1 MNTDLSE
8 RLHAQVEAGGQTY
21 TACLVAA
28 EKAILLGQFNVT
40 KVLRAIAFAQR
51 SQSQTIARLLDA
63 DLESQSFLLNLG
75 KQLQES
81 SASLLTIAESDELDQ
96 DVRSMLQHIGVAQQ
110 RLAEI
115 ADRSVAS
122 LETNHDVL
130 EKDVHLHVQVCA
142 TCGHLIE
149 GKWPVTC
156 PLCGSLSAQFEWFGP
171 YYSSTPE
178 RLGLL
183 TPEQILEIMKAAP
196 EQLDVIIADV
206 DESVLSMKPTPE
218 EWSVKEIAGHMIAVE
233 AMFADLIRQLLETDN
248 LVDLNS
254 RVLPWKLHEGLGY
267 EDMPAAELA
276 EHFRSNRA
284 GLLEL
289 LTGLSPDLWSR
300 RGIRVGHGLTLLDV
314 GCYIANHDLGHMAQI
329 RHICHG

>member
-8 RLHAQVEAGGQTY
+8 RLQAQVEMGGQTY

-51 SQSQTIARLLDA
+51 SQAQTIARLLDTN
-63 DLESQSFLLNLG
+63 LESQSFLLDLG
-75 KQLQES
+75 KQLQAS
-81 SASLLTIAESDELDQ
+81 SANLLTLAESDELDQ
-96 DVRSMLQHIGVAQQ
+96 DVRSMLHHIGVAQQ

-115 ADRSVAS
+115 TDRSVAS

-142 TCGHLIE
+142 TCGCFIE
-149 GKWPVTC
+149 GWSEKTC
-156 PLCGSLSAQFEWFGP
+156 PICGSLSAQFEWFGP

-183 TPEQILEIMKAAP
+183 APEQILQIMKAAP

-206 DESVLSMKPTPE
+206 DDSVLSTKPTPE

-233 AMFADLIRQLLETDN
+233 AMFADLIRQLLSADDWA
-248 LVDLNS
+248 DLNS

-267 EDMPAAELA
+267 EEMSAAELA

-284 GLLEL
+284 ELLEL
-289 LTGLSPDLWSR
+289 LIGLSPDLWSR
-300 RGIRVGHGLTLLDV
+300 RGMRIGQSLTLLDV
-314 GCYIANHDLGHMAQI
+314 GFYIANHDLGHLAQI
-329 RHICHG
+329 RHICYT